1 MNNQKTDN
9 DGRILILDVI
19 INDVNFVFI
28 DLRNTNTEREQAFVL
43 NNLSPLLKNF
53 DVTLEKLSCHK
64 KM

>member
-19 INDVNFVFI
+19 IKDVNFVLI

-53 DVTLEKLSCHK
+53 SVTLEKLSFQK
-64 KM
+64 KI

>member
-53 DVTLEKLSCHK
+53 DVTLEKLSFHK